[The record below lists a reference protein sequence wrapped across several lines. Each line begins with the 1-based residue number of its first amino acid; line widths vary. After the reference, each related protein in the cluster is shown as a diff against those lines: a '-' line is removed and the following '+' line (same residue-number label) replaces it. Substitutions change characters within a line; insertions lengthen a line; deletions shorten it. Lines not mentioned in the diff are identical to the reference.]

1 MSLGFIFT
9 VRIYL
14 FSLYTSL
21 RSLPPR
27 KLPVQIDRWILFRD
41 GVNFGLKCHYC
52 WCLFV
57 SNSRNKI
64 HWDEAL
70 ESFVTLVWYR
80 FGVPPFNGV
89 YYQSWYGIVTGNR
102 LKRFR
107 NSYLSF
113 WYLFVFHKRAA
124 VFSSPRISCSD
135 RPVNSVWRCE
145 VLLVLH
151 AVFVPLIWLILKGQS
166 GYSRS
171 LKCHPPS
178 LRPTPNG

>member
-9 VRIYL
+9 FRIDL
-14 FSLYTSL
+14 SSLYASL

-27 KLPVQIDRWILFRD
+27 KLPVQIGRWTLFGD
-41 GVNFGLKCHYC
+41 GVNFALKCHYC
-52 WCLFV
+52 WCLFIFK
-57 SNSRNKI
+57 SRNKI
-64 HWDEAL
+64 HWDGAL

-80 FGVPPFNGV
+80 FGVPPFSGV
-89 YYQSWYGIVTGNR
+89 YYQAWYWIVTGNR

-113 WYLFVFHKRAA
+113 WYLFVFHKPVA
-124 VFSSPRISCSD
+124 VFSSPRIGCSD
-135 RPVNSVWRCE
+135 RRVNSVWRCE

-151 AVFVPLIWLILKGQS
+151 AVFVRLIWLIQS

-171 LKCHPPS
+171 LKCYPPS